1 MIRRSLL
8 PLAACV
14 FGPLSYA
21 GMLPAADAP
30 GVLAIAQAALSQA
43 TELQLTDAEKQFELP
58 TGDDV
63 AAYAKF
69 LQRMAE
75 FQPTSREELL
85 LYRKKAPLAM
95 RKAAEKILEL
105 DKDEK
110 SPARR
115 MAQRITLENRGSEVV
130 ASGST
135 AERKAHLDQLVAF
148 VAGGDKSDADLRMAM
163 NFAINLEYAPERE
176 LAAEAYGKLGE
187 LFAASSVQAV
197 SQRGKMLQGAA
208 KRLNLVGSV
217 LDLKGTKMAGEPF
230 DLASLRGKVVLIDFW
245 ATWCGPCIAEIPHM
259 KKTYEM
265 YRDRG
270 FEIVSLSID
279 QDRTALEEF
288 LTDRPMPW
296 IVLHDKENMGQ
307 HPATTELG
315 IFGIPSMILVDKEGK
330 VVSTRARG
338 EELTRSLREL
348 LGE

>member
-1 MIRRSLL
+1 MFRRSFL
-8 PLAACV
+8 PIAACALA
-14 FGPLSYA
+14 PLSYA
-21 GMLPAADAP
+21 GKLPAADAP
-30 GVLAIAQAALSQA
+30 QALAMVQAIVSQA
-43 TELQLTDAEKQFELP
+43 DVPLTDAEKLFVVPE
-58 TGDDV
+58 GNDV
-63 AAYAKF
+63 TAYAKF

-95 RKAAEKILEL
+95 RKAAERIVKL

-115 MAQRITLENRGSEVV
+115 LAQRIMLENRGNEVV

-135 AERKAHLDQLVAF
+135 AERKAHLDELVAY
-148 VAGGDKSDADLRMAM
+148 VAASDKSDADLRMAM
-163 NFAINLEYAPERE
+163 SFAINLEYAPERE

-187 LFAASSVQAV
+187 LFASSSVEAV
-197 SQRGKMLQGAA
+197 AQRGKMLQGAA
-208 KRLNLVGSV
+208 KRLNLVGNV

-230 DLASLRGKVVLIDFW
+230 DLASLRGKVVLVDFW

-259 KKTYEM
+259 KKTYET

-338 EELTRSLREL
+338 EELTRALREL